1 MQLNINILK
10 NALQQPLPGE
20 KIQLQMA
27 PSTRPI
33 INSTHLKITDYKQS
47 AVMVVLCVDE
57 TNNFF
62 IPLIE
67 RETYNGTHSGQI
79 SLPGG
84 KFDLE
89 DLDLETTA
97 KRECFEEIG
106 LTSIEVLGKLTSV
119 YIPVSGFLV
128 QPYLGYFEVKNPN
141 FVKHEREV
149 KSILNL
155 SIEELLDDNIV
166 KNGSVTLDLSIN
178 HPYFEM
184 KEYKIWGATAMI
196 LNEVKAVL
204 KEVSHFE

>member
-1 MQLNINILK
+1 
-10 NALQQPLPGE
+10 
-20 KIQLQMA
+20 
-27 PSTRPI
+27 
-33 INSTHLKITDYKQS
+33 
-47 AVMVVLCVDE
+47 MVVLCVDE

-97 KRECFEEIG
+97 RRECFEEIG
-106 LTSIEVLGKLTSV
+106 LANIEVLGKLTSV

-166 KNGSVTLDLSIN
+166 KNGSVTLDLSLN

-204 KEVSHFE
+204 KEASHFE